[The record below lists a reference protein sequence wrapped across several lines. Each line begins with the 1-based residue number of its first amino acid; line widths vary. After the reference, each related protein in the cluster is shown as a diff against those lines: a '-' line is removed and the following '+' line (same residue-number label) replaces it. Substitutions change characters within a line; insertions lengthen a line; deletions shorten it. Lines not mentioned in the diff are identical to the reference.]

1 MTVAGLRNLCTPSY
15 VYLVISMILLIV
27 MYIQNLNNVNVF
39 CLGAYEC
46 DVTSVTAIFVINI
59 VYILFWTWILN
70 LMCRAGASSI
80 AWLILLLPVILFFVL
95 VAMMFVHQ

>member
-1 MTVAGLRNLCTPSY
+1 MTIAGLRNLCTPSY

-46 DVTSVTAIFVINI
+46 DVTSVTAIFIINI
-59 VYILFWTWILN
+59 VLF
-70 LMCRAGASSI
+70 APSS
-80 AWLILLLPVILFFVL
+80 LEFDSSYSNQP
-95 VAMMFVHQ
+95 